1 MKTQS
6 CHFSISDF
14 PLHCSSLL
22 ESAFSK
28 SDYHDV
34 TLISDDEKFIKT
46 HKLVLAGN
54 SEYFRN
60 ILQTLN
66 NQQQPFIVLKGINHD
81 ILESLIKFM
90 YFGKTSLSQNSV
102 SRFVETANFLKIRGL
117 IEEPEVE
124 GIEENHQAHKE
135 DNNVDESQETI
146 PEDITE
152 PENDIQQIQDILLA
166 KQSEPI
172 EIVLEDED
180 EKEDQE
186 NKDATIDDLEDDI
199 VELVESADIEAQGDT
214 EEVESH
220 YCDKCDFESA
230 QADEYAEHIRTEHVN
245 DIKCKE
251 CDHYV
256 PDLLSLKEH
265 MMNTHDGISCN
276 NCRQRFSDL
285 TLLRRHVLSND
296 DCMSKLLN

>member
-1 MKTQS
+1 M
-6 CHFSISDF
+6 CF
-14 PLHCSSLL
+14 
-22 ESAFSK
+22 
-28 SDYHDV
+28 
-34 TLISDDEKFIKT
+34 
-46 HKLVLAGN
+46 N
-54 SEYFRN
+54 
-60 ILQTLN
+60 
-66 NQQQPFIVLKGINHD
+66 
-81 ILESLIKFM
+81 
-90 YFGKTSLSQNSV
+90 
-102 SRFVETANFLKIRGL
+102 IRGL

-135 DNNVDESQETI
+135 DNNVDESQKTI

-186 NKDATIDDLEDDI
+186 NKDPTIDDLEDDI

-251 CDHYV
+251 CDHNV

>member
-60 ILQTLN
+60 ILQTFN

-172 EIVLEDED
+172 EIVLEDEE

-220 YCDKCDFESA
+220 FCDKCDFESA
-230 QADEYAEHIRTEHVN
+230 HADEYAEHIRTEHVN

-251 CDHYV
+251 CDDYV

-265 MMNTHDGISCN
+265 MMNTHNGISCN